1 MTCPYEFNSVSYYY
15 YDYDVVRSC
24 GPSNSSFDGCAATN
38 TLSFNYSACAD
49 NSIYMLYS
57 SECSV
62 TMLYSSEYSVTILYS
77 SDCMVTMMYSSVC
90 IVTMTYS
97 SECIITMMCY
107 S

>member
-24 GPSNSSFDGCAATN
+24 GPSNSSFDGCTATN

-62 TMLYSSEYSVTILYS
+62 TILYS
-77 SDCMVTMMYSSVC
+77 NDCMVTMMYSSVC

-97 SECIITMMCY
+97 SECIIIILTMYY